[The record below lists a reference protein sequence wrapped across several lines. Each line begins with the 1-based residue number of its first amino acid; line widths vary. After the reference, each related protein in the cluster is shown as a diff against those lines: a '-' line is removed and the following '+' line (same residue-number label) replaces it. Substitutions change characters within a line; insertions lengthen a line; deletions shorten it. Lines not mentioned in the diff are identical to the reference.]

1 MRVLSLFT
9 GVGGMDMGLE
19 SAGMRTVFQCEIDTR
34 CRQVLDRHW
43 PTVPK
48 WDDVSTLTAK
58 HILQHCDG
66 VDVVAWGSPCQ
77 DLSVAGKRAGLAG
90 GRSGLFNE
98 GMRIIR
104 ELREESNGLF
114 PRFSIWE
121 NVVGAISSNGG
132 DDFETV
138 LTEMVE
144 SGSHL
149 IEWAILDAQNFGVPQ
164 RRRRIFLVSCFDSAT
179 AERCPDPLLPVSES
193 GAGNSAKSVK
203 KKSSVAGTVEGGF
216 GEGGDGLPFV
226 KVGRSGKR
234 YEDGSLPPETWK
246 EQEVSPTLNGFDNM
260 GESRATVLIVDGT
273 RVDDVRVYDDEVTP
287 TLKSRMGT
295 GGNNVPLI
303 ASRMANDA
311 CVVNALNAG
320 LYHHESVPTQSAV
333 NGQLIVEEQ
342 LPYKE
347 SSFAQ
352 YSDGFGTLRAAT
364 GTLGGGSETLIVKE
378 PAVAYSIRED
388 AKAGNFSATEI
399 ETARSLSALQPS
411 PQSHHAQTFIVE
423 TPPNE
428 MAVRRLT
435 PLECERLM
443 GWPDDHTRWTAD
455 GTELADSHRYRMCGN
470 GVVSEVARWV
480 GQQLMQVVNR

>member
-43 PTVPK
+43 STVAK

-164 RRRRIFLVSCFDSAT
+164 RRRRIFLVSCFDSTT

-203 KKSSVAGTVEGGF
+203 KKSSVAGTVEGGV

-246 EQEVSPTLNGFDNM
+246 EQELSPTLNGFNNM
-260 GESRATVLIVDGT
+260 GGSRATVMIVDGT
-273 RVDDVRVYDDEVTP
+273 RVDDVRVYDDDVTP
-287 TLKSRMGT
+287 TLQSRMGT
-295 GGNNVPLI
+295 GGNQVPLI
-303 ASRMANDA
+303 ASKQTVYGQSGFAKYTEGVTTLMATDYKRPEMNIVVPILNEEPLAEAKNVLYQDA
-311 CVVNALNAG
+311 VGALTAVDYKGPNRQYVV
-320 LYHHESVPTQSAV
+320 QDK
-333 NGQLIVEEQ
+333 LIVEESA
-342 LPYKE
+342 L
-347 SSFAQ
+347 
-352 YSDGFGTLRAAT
+352 GFSHTQGLDPQVSETAFPTLRAN
-364 GTLGGGSETLIVKE
+364 GSGH
-378 PAVAYSIRED
+378 AVGYQTND
-388 AKAGNFSATEI
+388 AG
-399 ETARSLSALQPS
+399 LMP
-411 PQSHHAQTFIVE
+411 
-423 TPPNE
+423 
-428 MAVRRLT
+428 MAIRRLT

-443 GWPDDHTRWTAD
+443 DWPDDHTRWTAD

-480 GQQLMQVVNR
+480 GQQLMQVINR

>member
-1 MRVLSLFT
+1 
-9 GVGGMDMGLE
+9 MDMGLE
-19 SAGMRTVFQCEIDTR
+19 QAGMTTVFQCEIDPR
-34 CRQVLDRHW
+34 CQQVLRRHW
-43 PTVPK
+43 PDVPK
-48 WDDVSTLTAK
+48 WDDVSTLTGK
-58 HILQHCDG
+58 HILEQTGG
-66 VDVVAWGSPCQ
+66 VDLVAWGSPCQ

-149 IEWAILDAQNFGVPQ
+149 LEWAILDAQNFGVPQ

-203 KKSSVAGTVEGGF
+203 KKSSIAATVEGGF
-216 GEGGDGLPFV
+216 GEGGDGLP
-226 KVGRSGKR
+226 
-234 YEDGSLPPETWK
+234 
-246 EQEVSPTLNGFDNM
+246 
-260 GESRATVLIVDGT
+260 
-273 RVDDVRVYDDEVTP
+273 
-287 TLKSRMGT
+287 
-295 GGNNVPLI
+295 LI
-303 ASRMANDA
+303 ASKQT
-311 CVVNALNAG
+311 VYG
-320 LYHHESVPTQSAV
+320 QSGFAKYTEGV
-333 NGQLIVEEQ
+333 TTLTATDYKRPEMNIVAPISNEEQ
-342 LPYKE
+342 LPYGE

-378 PAVAYSIRED
+378 
-388 AKAGNFSATEI
+388 
-399 ETARSLSALQPS
+399 SALGFSHTQGLD
-411 PQSHHAQTFIVE
+411 PQVSEQAFPTLRANGNGHAVGYQTND
-423 TPPNE
+423 PDLMP

-443 GWPDDHTRWTAD
+443 DWPDDHTRWTAD